1 MKIFT
6 TQDHNINISMIESLD
21 KFRGVITMINGN
33 KISLSHTENKN
44 LISILEELHRQE
56 CQKG

>member
-6 TQDHNINISMIESLD
+6 TQDHIINISRIESLD
-21 KFRGVITMINGN
+21 KFRGVITMSTGN
-33 KISLSHTENKN
+33 KISLSHAENKN
-44 LISILEELHRQE
+44 LISILEELHRQD

>member
-6 TQDHNINISMIESLD
+6 TQDHIINISLIECHD
-21 KFRGVITMINGN
+21 KFRGVVTMASGN
-33 KISLSHTENKN
+33 KISLSHAENKN
-44 LISILEELHRQE
+44 LVSILEELHRQE

>member
-6 TQDHNINISMIESLD
+6 TQDHIINISMIESLD